1 MNGVIST
8 PLQFGIGDGATTT
21 FELAS
26 NPGEQIAQ
34 IVIANIFRADWQG
47 NQQLYATPRTNLATN
62 SQGFD
67 KATWTK
73 NVYTMVPSAA
83 VAPDGTNT
91 AQKLTDTNT
100 TSGIHSLISNGATS
114 LGIGAQACASVYAQ
128 AGDRPYLVIRIQDA
142 TNSNNYCYAVFN
154 LQTGV
159 VLQFSRTGA
168 AAGVSAAMQAFGN
181 GWYRCYVSGVPN
193 PAATGVSMLIG
204 APLTN
209 TNSTNYTG
217 VAGQGIYVWGAQIEA
232 GAAPTSYIATT
243 SAAVTVTDYVLGQA
257 NSITIAPAPLAAA
270 VLSWTG
276 TYIYTPVDLP
286 SNFPLSTVISQ
297 YANSPTLLQ
306 LIENFSQY
314 IDPSA
319 DIDAFYDMVWN
330 IDSAVGRGLDIW
342 GKIVGLESGR
352 LLKIPSA
359 EINLGFKE
367 AGNASAAPFGSGV
380 FYSGNAVTENYYLAD
395 SAFRTLILVKAM
407 ANISDGSIPSYNQLL
422 QNLFKGRG
430 RCYVNDL
437 GNMQMRYT
445 FEFYLQ
451 PFEIA
456 ILTQSGAMPRPT
468 GVLASIMQVPVPNI
482 FGFSEAGKTSVAPFG
497 QGTFFTGV
505 LNAS

>member
-1 MNGVIST
+1 M
-8 PLQFGIGDGATTT
+8 
-21 FELAS
+21 
-26 NPGEQIAQ
+26 
-34 IVIANIFRADWQG
+34 
-47 NQQLYATPRTNLATN
+47 
-62 SQGFD
+62 
-67 KATWTK
+67 
-73 NVYTMVPSAA
+73 
-83 VAPDGTNT
+83 
-91 AQKLTDTNT
+91 
-100 TSGIHSLISNGATS
+100 
-114 LGIGAQACASVYAQ
+114 
-128 AGDRPYLVIRIQDA
+128 
-142 TNSNNYCYAVFN
+142 
-154 LQTGV
+154 
-159 VLQFSRTGA
+159 
-168 AAGVSAAMQAFGN
+168 
-181 GWYRCYVSGVPN
+181 
-193 PAATGVSMLIG
+193 
-204 APLTN
+204 
-209 TNSTNYTG
+209 
-217 VAGQGIYVWGAQIEA
+217 
-232 GAAPTSYIATT
+232 
-243 SAAVTVTDYVLGQA
+243 
-257 NSITIAPAPLAAA
+257 
-270 VLSWTG
+270 
-276 TYIYTPVDLP
+276 P